1 LEKIATEFYETR
13 KAQEGHSLTTFF
25 VNDPNTTLV
34 QLLATGFFK
43 NTFYRSYKD
52 IFSDSV
58 AVHRAADDDF
68 HLTALKTFRTLAL
81 TKDQVLLGLM
91 VRNEKP
97 SEVRA
102 KYEPDE
108 LELLSSFP
116 PHLLLRYADTLRKTK
131 HSVFKN
137 ALGSR
142 SKRLLRKIIEG
153 WSTKL
158 LNYYATK
165 YPNDLLQLVNLTH
178 AKIPAGTFK
187 FLKRE
192 PHESIPQDLAII
204 LKTLEIADPKEFVT
218 QAIFHDLPYELVRN
232 KVPITTLATLPRADV
247 RRLIEHNMPSTQLFL
262 NIRSLQK
269 FVDGSDL
276 NYLISRKAPYVPLSY
291 IQRALEN
298 VPMTALEVAYNEGA
312 TKIAKELITTLPSP
326 SFLALIDASGSMSD
340 NMKTVLSNYLIFRN
354 YAKDTIF
361 FSTHHYSDHHY
372 SDLDVV
378 HMKDMALDLTR
389 LDQIRYIREYLND
402 HDMYGGTPMGE
413 ALTYAVS
420 TARKQGL
427 SVIVVFTDEQENG
440 VTHSQE
446 IATANPDLTFII
458 FNPSPYPAHSFNIT
472 NKNIFYVPCTTPE
485 SIIATLRLMQ
495 LLRSGMKMTSTE
507 VTVPNP
513 EPVEDE
519 DDDDEGSDDD

>member
-1 LEKIATEFYETR
+1 MEKIATEFYETR

-43 NTFYRSYKD
+43 NTFYRNYKD
-52 IFSDSV
+52 IFNDSV

-97 SEVRA
+97 GEVRA

-153 WSTKL
+153 WPTKL

-178 AKIPAGTFK
+178 AHIPQGTFK

-192 PHESIPQDLAII
+192 PHESIPHDLSEI
-204 LKTLEIADPKEFVT
+204 LTVLTLPNTVIFVKE
-218 QAIFHDLPYELVRN
+218 ALRLNLPYELVRS
-232 KVPITTLATLPRADV
+232 KVPIQTLVDLPTTDV
-247 RRLIEHNMPSTQLFL
+247 KQLVSRNMPPTQFFL

-269 FVDGSDL
+269 FISGSDL
-276 NYLISRKAPYVPLSY
+276 DELIRAKSTRVPLSY

-298 VPMTALEVAYNEGA
+298 VPMRSLEEVYNAVASN
-312 TKIAKELITTLPSP
+312 ISKELISTLPVP
-326 SFLALIDASGSMSD
+326 SFLALIDASGSMSEHL
-340 NMKTVLSNYLIFRN
+340 NTVLRNYLIFRS

-361 FSTHHYSDHHY
+361 FSTHRY
-372 SDLDVV
+372 SDLTTV
-378 HMKDMALDLTR
+378 HMKDISLEFTR
-389 LDQIRYIREYLND
+389 LDQINTIREDLND
-402 HDMYGGTPMGE
+402 HDMFGGTPMGE

-427 SVIVVFTDEQENG
+427 SVIAVFTDEQENG
-440 VTHSQE
+440 VVHSQE

-472 NKNIFYVPCTTPE
+472 NPNIFYVPCTTPE

-495 LLRSGMKMTSTE
+495 LLRNGMKMTSTE